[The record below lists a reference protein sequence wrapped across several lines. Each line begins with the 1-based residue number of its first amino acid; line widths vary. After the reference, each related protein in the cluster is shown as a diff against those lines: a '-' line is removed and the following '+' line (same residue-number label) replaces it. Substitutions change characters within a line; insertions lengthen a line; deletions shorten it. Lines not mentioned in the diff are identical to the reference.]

1 MKIARLVPVAGG
13 FARAQAELAALGADA
28 PYAEWGRWIL
38 ADPDK
43 RTIATGLNITGA
55 EARIRGL
62 TD

>member
-13 FARAQAELAALGADA
+13 FARAQAELA
-28 PYAEWGRWIL
+28 AEWGRWIL